1 MPIGPMSASGRP
13 IGPISATEQPIRLTW
28 QPTSAY
34 RPLVGRQALS
44 AGGCPTGPAGGPE
57 ADRAVGNPGATGLSP
72 PLSHAIE
79 PPGVFS
85 EHKHHQA

>member
-1 MPIGPMSASGRP
+1 MAADFG
-13 IGPISATEQPIRLTW
+13 
-28 QPTSAY
+28 
-34 RPLVGRQALS
+34 LS
-44 AGGCPTGPAGGPE
+44 AVGVPTGPVGGPE